1 MTWRNRI
8 ILVAAIAC
16 GLIGCKNDSSLAGSA
31 VLEEEDEILVRE
43 DTFPFVSFIDT
54 CDYVVAGAD
63 SFLVGERHTESGVIR
78 ADLLTQ
84 LACPEGYEYPK
95 NVEFDSIR
103 IFLYY
108 SSWTGDDLTPLSI
121 NMYEMD
127 RATLQY
133 APNPPYH
140 TNEDLSQFCSLS
152 DETRILEHERIIV
165 AERYQDSAYS
175 LTMEKYQPMI
185 SFKVDPNSAFFK
197 RFTSH
202 RKYTTQDDF
211 NENIFKGL
219 YITSDFGGATVL
231 HVNDVTMQVYY
242 HFTYETFQHQD
253 TTIYDV
259 KGFYANSEVK
269 QLNRFIY
276 EDRTKLLTDL
286 QSDSLYDYLVAPAGI
301 YTYIDLPMRQMYDS
315 IIGDQY
321 KTKTAYVNLA
331 QLKVQVYDSVWVTD
345 QTKNARLAGQ
355 ASHVLLIRA
364 GESNSRIHS
373 FFENKELPT
382 DTVAVLS
389 SLYSGVDENGNT
401 IHYYSFDIS
410 TLLTNVLHSDPSQF
424 SLGQHT
430 LRMAMVPVSV
440 VSSSSSSYSSSIVSI
455 KEAQDVSATR
465 LYSEKNPAAHM
476 TLQVVSSLFSNVYR

>member
-1 MTWRNRI
+1 MTWKNKV
-8 ILVAAIAC
+8 ILVGAVVC
-16 GLIGCKNDSSLAGSA
+16 GLISCKNDSSLAGSA
-31 VLEEEDEILVRE
+31 VLDEEDQILVRE
-43 DTFPFVSFIDT
+43 DTFPFISFIDT
-54 CDYVVAGAD
+54 CDYIVAGAD
-63 SFLVGERHTESGVIR
+63 SFLVGEQHTESGVIR

-84 LACPEGYEYPK
+84 LACPEDYVYPQ
-95 NVEFDSIR
+95 NVEFDSIK
-103 IFLYY
+103 IFVYY
-108 SSWTGDDLTPLSI
+108 SSWTGDNLTPLSI

-127 RATLQY
+127 NATLQY

-152 DETRILEHERIIV
+152 AETRILEHERIIV

-175 LTMEKYQPMI
+175 LSMERYMPMI
-185 SFKVDPNSAFFK
+185 SFTVDPNSAFFK

-211 NENIFKGL
+211 NENILKGL
-219 YITSDFGGATVL
+219 YITTDFGGATIL

-242 HFTYETFQHQD
+242 HFTYQTYQQRD
-253 TTIYDV
+253 TTVSDV

-276 EDRTKLLTDL
+276 EDRTKLLEDL
-286 QSDSLYDYLVAPAGI
+286 QSDSLYDYMVAPAGI

-331 QLKVQVYDSVWVTD
+331 QLKVQVYDSTWVTN
-345 QTKNARLAGQ
+345 QTRNAHVAGY
-355 ASHVLLIRA
+355 ASHVLLMRA
-364 GESNSRIHS
+364 GENNSRIHS
-373 FFENKELPT
+373 FFENKELPS

-389 SLYSGVDENGNT
+389 SLYSGVDANGNT
-401 IHYYSFDIS
+401 IYYYSFDIS
-410 TLLTNVLHSDPSQF
+410 SVLTNVLHSDPSQF

-440 VSSSSSSYSSSIVSI
+440 VTSSNNNSVVSI
-455 KEAQDVSATR
+455 KEAQEVSATR